1 MTRDDSSSNT
11 NGPHWMDPIIE
22 IYKRDVDRTLIRE
35 NLRLTVDQRL
45 ANLEALLRDA
55 EEMREA
61 VRQAKSNRATHHQ
74 EP

>member
-1 MTRDDSSSNT
+1 
-11 NGPHWMDPIIE
+11 MDPIIE
-22 IYKRDVDRTLIRE
+22 VYKRDVDRTLIRE

-55 EEMREA
+55 EEIREA
-61 VRQAKSNRATHHQ
+61 MRQAKSKRAAEHH

>member
-1 MTRDDSSSNT
+1 
-11 NGPHWMDPIIE
+11 MDPIIE

-45 ANLEALLRDA
+45 ANLEALVRDA

-61 VRQAKSNRATHHQ
+61 VRKLRPNGNRRTDAL
-74 EP
+74 

>member
-1 MTRDDSSSNT
+1 
-11 NGPHWMDPIIE
+11 MDPIIE

-61 VRQAKSNRATHHQ
+61 VRKRRSEGNKD
-74 EP
+74 